1 MTAAVEITNVSKSY
15 GDVEVL
21 VNASLVVEDRTTL
34 GLIGPSGAGKSTLL
48 RCINHL
54 ETVDSGTVKVHG
66 ELVGYRRQGN
76 RLFELGHSEIARRR
90 ADMGMVFQVFNLF
103 PHMTAIEN
111 VMAGPVYVKGMDK
124 GEARAVAME
133 HLRAVALENR
143 ADFYP
148 SELSGGQQQRVGIA
162 RALAMDP
169 KVMLLDEPTS
179 SLDPELVGE
188 VLDTMTELSGRGITM
203 LVVTHEIGFAR
214 SSCDAVAIMVDGR
227 IIEHGPP
234 GEVLVNPK
242 KERSRAF
249 LRRVIG

>member
-1 MTAAVEITNVSKSY
+1 MIAAVEIANVSKSY
-15 GDVEVL
+15 GDVDVL
-21 VNASLVVEDRTTL
+21 VDASLVVEAGTTL

-54 ETVDSGTVKVHG
+54 ETIDSGTVKVHG
-66 ELVGYRRQGN
+66 KPVGYRREGN
-76 RLFELGHSEIARRR
+76 QLFELGHNEIARRR
-90 ADMGMVFQVFNLF
+90 ADIGMVFQAFNLF

-111 VMAGPVYVKGMDK
+111 VMAGPVYVRGMDK

-148 SELSGGQQQRVGIA
+148 SELSGGQQQRAGIA

-179 SLDPELVGE
+179 SLDPEFVGE
-188 VLDTMTELSGRGITM
+188 VLDTMTEMSGRGITM

-214 SSCDAVAIMVDGR
+214 SSCDTVAIMVDGR

-242 KERSRAF
+242 EERSRAF

>member
-1 MTAAVEITNVSKSY
+1 MVAAVEIANVSKSY
-15 GDVEVL
+15 GDVDVL
-21 VNASLVVEDRTTL
+21 VDASLVVEAGTTL

-54 ETVDSGTVKVHG
+54 ETIDSGTVKVHG
-66 ELVGYRRQGN
+66 KPVGYRREGDQ
-76 RLFELGHSEIARRR
+76 LFELGHSEIARRR
-90 ADMGMVFQVFNLF
+90 ADIGMVFQAFNLF

-111 VMAGPVYVKGMDK
+111 VMAGPVYVRGMDK

-133 HLRAVALENR
+133 HLRTVALENR

-148 SELSGGQQQRVGIA
+148 SELSGGQQQRAGIA

-188 VLDTMTELSGRGITM
+188 VLDTMTNLSGRGITM
-203 LVVTHEIGFAR
+203 LVVTHEIEFAR
-214 SSCDAVAIMVDGR
+214 KSCDRVAIMVDGG
-227 IIEHGPP
+227 IIEHGLP
-234 GEVLVNPK
+234 GDVLVNPQ
-242 KERSRAF
+242 EARSRAF

>member
-1 MTAAVEITNVSKSY
+1 MVTAVEFTNVSKSY

-21 VNASLVVEDRTTL
+21 IDASLVVEEGTTL

-54 ETVDSGTVKVHG
+54 ETIDSGTIEVHG
-66 ELVGYRRQGN
+66 EMVGYRREGD

-90 ADMGMVFQVFNLF
+90 AGIEMVFQHFNLF

-111 VMAGPVYVKGMDK
+111 VMAGPVYVKGMGK
-124 GEARAVAME
+124 GEARAAAME

-162 RALAMDP
+162 RTLAMDP

-203 LVVTHEIGFAR
+203 LVVTHEIEFAR
-214 SSCDAVAIMVDGR
+214 SSCDNVAIMVDGR

-234 GEVLVNPK
+234 GDVLVNPK
-242 KERSRAF
+242 EARSQAF
-249 LRRVIG
+249 LRRVIE

>member
-1 MTAAVEITNVSKSY
+1 MVAAVEITNVSKSY

-21 VNASLVVEDRTTL
+21 INASLVVEAGTTL

-54 ETVDSGTVKVHG
+54 ETIDSGTIKVHG
-66 ELVGYRRQGN
+66 EMVGYRREGS
-76 RLFELGHSEIARRR
+76 RLFELGRSEIARRR
-90 ADMGMVFQVFNLF
+90 AGIEMVFQHFNLF

-111 VMAGPVYVKGMDK
+111 VMAGPVYVKGMGK

-133 HLRAVALENR
+133 HLRAVAVENR

-169 KVMLLDEPTS
+169 KVILLDEPTS
-179 SLDPELVGE
+179 SLED
-188 VLDTMTELSGRGITM
+188 
-203 LVVTHEIGFAR
+203 
-214 SSCDAVAIMVDGR
+214 SSAP
-227 IIEHGPP
+227 PP
-234 GEVLVNPK
+234 GRKCDRPTITRSALVCSPPW
-242 KERSRAF
+242 SRRAAMP
-249 LRRVIG
+249 

>member
-1 MTAAVEITNVSKSY
+1 MAAAVEITNVSKSY
-15 GDVEVL
+15 GNVEVL
-21 VNASLVVEDRTTL
+21 INASLVVEDGTTL

-54 ETVDSGTVKVHG
+54 ETIDSGTIKVHG
-66 ELVGYRRQGN
+66 EMVGYRREGN

-90 ADMGMVFQVFNLF
+90 ADIGMVFQHFNLF

-111 VMAGPVYVKGMDK
+111 VMAGPVYVKGMGK

-188 VLDTMTELSGRGITM
+188 VLDTMTKLSRRGITM
-203 LVVTHEIGFAR
+203 LVVTHEIEFAR
-214 SSCDAVAIMVDGR
+214 NSCDNVAIMVDGG
-227 IIEHGPP
+227 IIEHGLP
-234 GEVLVNPK
+234 GDVLVNPQ
-242 KERSRAF
+242 EARSRAF

>member
-1 MTAAVEITNVSKSY
+1 MAAAVEITNVSKSY
-15 GDVEVL
+15 GNVEVL
-21 VNASLVVEDRTTL
+21 INASLVVEDGTTL

-54 ETVDSGTVKVHG
+54 ETIDSGTIEVHG
-66 ELVGYRRQGN
+66 EMVGYRREGN

-90 ADMGMVFQVFNLF
+90 ADIGMVFQHFNLF

-111 VMAGPVYVKGMDK
+111 VMAGPVYVKGMGK

-188 VLDTMTELSGRGITM
+188 VLDTMTELSSRGITM
-203 LVVTHEIGFAR
+203 LVVTHEIEFAR
-214 SSCDAVAIMVDGR
+214 NSCDNVAIMVDGG

-234 GEVLVNPK
+234 GDVLVNPQ
-242 KERSRAF
+242 EARSRAI
-249 LRRVIG
+249 LRRSIG

>member
-1 MTAAVEITNVSKSY
+1 MVAAVEISDVSKSY
-15 GDVEVL
+15 GDVKVL
-21 VNASLVVEDRTTL
+21 VNASLVVEDKTTL

-54 ETVDSGTVKVHG
+54 ETIDSGIIKVHG
-66 ELVGYRRQGN
+66 KLVGHRREGD
-76 RLFELGHSEIARRR
+76 RLFELGHGEIARRR
-90 ADMGMVFQVFNLF
+90 ADMGMVFQRFNLF

-124 GEARAVAME
+124 DEARTAAME
-133 HLRAVALENR
+133 HLQAVALENR

-188 VLDTMTELSGRGITM
+188 VLDTLTELSERGITM

-214 SSCDAVAIMVDGR
+214 ISCDAVAIMVDGR
-227 IIEHGPP
+227 ILEHGPP
-234 GEVLVNPK
+234 SEVLVNPK
-242 KERSRAF
+242 EERSRTF
-249 LRRVIG
+249 LRRAIG

>member
-1 MTAAVEITNVSKSY
+1 MAAAIEITNLSKSY

-21 VNASLVVEDRTTL
+21 INASLVVEVGTTL

-54 ETVDSGTVKVHG
+54 ETIDSGTIKVNG
-66 ELVGYRRQGN
+66 EMVGYRREGN

-90 ADMGMVFQVFNLF
+90 ADIGMVFQLFNLF

-111 VMAGPVYVKGMDK
+111 VMAGPVYVRGMDK
-124 GEARAVAME
+124 GEASAVAME

-148 SELSGGQQQRVGIA
+148 GELSGGQQQRVGIA

-188 VLDTMTELSGRGITM
+188 VLDTMTELSGRGITT

-234 GEVLVNPK
+234 GDVLVNPK
-242 KERSRAF
+242 EERSRAF
-249 LRRVIG
+249 LRRVIA

>member
-1 MTAAVEITNVSKSY
+1 MVAAVEITNVSKSY

-21 VNASLVVEDRTTL
+21 INTSLVVEAGTTL

-54 ETVDSGTVKVHG
+54 ETIDSGTIKVHG
-66 ELVGYRRQGN
+66 EMVGYRREGN

-90 ADMGMVFQVFNLF
+90 AGIEMVFQHFNLF

-111 VMAGPVYVKGMDK
+111 VMAGPVYVKGVGK

-133 HLRAVALENR
+133 HLRAVAVDNR

-169 KVMLLDEPTS
+169 KVILLDEPTS
-179 SLDPELVGE
+179 SLDPALVGE
-188 VLDTMTELSGRGITM
+188 VLDTMSELSGRGITM

-214 SSCDAVAIMVDGR
+214 SSCDKVAIMVDGG

-234 GEVLVNPK
+234 GDVLVNPK
-242 KERSRAF
+242 EEQSRVF

>member
-1 MTAAVEITNVSKSY
+1 MVSAVEITNVSKSY

-21 VNASLVVEDRTTL
+21 INTSLVVETGTTL

-54 ETVDSGTVKVHG
+54 ETIDSGTIKVHG
-66 ELVGYRRQGN
+66 EMVGYRREGN
-76 RLFELGHSEIARRR
+76 RLLELGHSEIARRR
-90 ADMGMVFQVFNLF
+90 AGIQMVFQHFNLF

-111 VMAGPVYVKGMDK
+111 VMAGPVYVKGVSK

-133 HLRAVALENR
+133 HLRTVAVEDR

-169 KVMLLDEPTS
+169 TVMLLDEPTS
-179 SLDPELVGE
+179 SLDPALVGE
-188 VLDTMTELSGRGITM
+188 VLDTMSALSGRGITM
-203 LVVTHEIGFAR
+203 LVITHEIGFAR
-214 SSCDAVAIMVDGR
+214 SSCDDVAIMADGG

-234 GEVLVNPK
+234 GDVLVNPK
-242 KERSRAF
+242 DGRSRAF

>member
-1 MTAAVEITNVSKSY
+1 MVAAVEVTNVSKSF

-21 VNASLVVEDRTTL
+21 VNASLVVEAGTTL

-54 ETVDSGTVKVHG
+54 ETIDSGIIKVHG
-66 ELVGYRRQGN
+66 KLVGYRREGD
-76 RLFELGHSEIARRR
+76 RLFELGHGEIARRR
-90 ADMGMVFQVFNLF
+90 ADIGMVFQLFNLF

-111 VMAGPVYVKGMDK
+111 VMAGPVYVRGMDK

-133 HLRAVALENR
+133 HLRTVALENR

-214 SSCDAVAIMVDGR
+214 SSCDAVAIMVDGV

-234 GEVLVNPK
+234 DEVLVNPRQ
-242 KERSRAF
+242 ERSREF
-249 LRRVIG
+249 MRRVIG

>member
-1 MTAAVEITNVSKSY
+1 MAAAVEITNVSKSY
-15 GDVEVL
+15 GNVEVL
-21 VNASLVVEDRTTL
+21 INASLVVEDGTTL

-54 ETVDSGTVKVHG
+54 ETIDSGTIKVNG
-66 ELVGYRRQGN
+66 EMVGYRREGN

-90 ADMGMVFQVFNLF
+90 ANIGMVFQHFNLF

-111 VMAGPVYVKGMDK
+111 VMAGPVYVKGMGK

-133 HLRAVALENR
+133 QLRAVALENR

-169 KVMLLDEPTS
+169 KVLLLDEPTS
-179 SLDPELVGE
+179 SLDPALVGE
-188 VLDTMTELSGRGITM
+188 VLDTMTKLSRRGITM
-203 LVVTHEIGFAR
+203 LVVTHEIEFAR
-214 SSCDAVAIMVDGR
+214 NSCDNVAIMVDGG
-227 IIEHGPP
+227 IIEHGLP
-234 GEVLVNPK
+234 GDVLVNPQ
-242 KERSRAF
+242 EARSRAF

>member
-1 MTAAVEITNVSKSY
+1 MVAAVEIANVSKSY

-21 VNASLVVEDRTTL
+21 VDASLVVEAGTTL

-54 ETVDSGTVKVHG
+54 ETIDSGTVEVHG
-66 ELVGYRRQGN
+66 KPVGYRREGN
-76 RLFELGHSEIARRR
+76 QLFELGHSEIARRR
-90 ADMGMVFQVFNLF
+90 ADIGMVFQLFNLF

-111 VMAGPVYVKGMDK
+111 VMAGPVYVRGMDK
-124 GEARAVAME
+124 GEARTVAME

-203 LVVTHEIGFAR
+203 LGVPHEIGFAR
-214 SSCDAVAIMVDGR
+214 SSCDTVAIMVDGR

-234 GEVLVNPK
+234 GEGLVNPK
-242 KERSRAF
+242 EERSRAF
-249 LRRVIG
+249 LRRVIA

>member
-1 MTAAVEITNVSKSY
+1 MVAAVEITNVSKSY

-21 VNASLVVEDRTTL
+21 INTSLVVEAGTTL

-54 ETVDSGTVKVHG
+54 ETIDSGTIKVHG
-66 ELVGYRRQGN
+66 EMVGYRREGN

-90 ADMGMVFQVFNLF
+90 AGIEMVFQHFNLF

-111 VMAGPVYVKGMDK
+111 VMAGLVYVKGVGK

-133 HLRAVALENR
+133 HLRAVAVENR

-169 KVMLLDEPTS
+169 KVILLDEPTS
-179 SLDPELVGE
+179 SLDPALVGE
-188 VLDTMTELSGRGITM
+188 VLDTMSELSGRGITM

-214 SSCDAVAIMVDGR
+214 SSCDNVAIMVDGG

-234 GEVLVNPK
+234 GDVLVNPK
-242 KERSRAF
+242 EEQSRVF

>member
-1 MTAAVEITNVSKSY
+1 MVPAVEINRVSKSF

-21 VNASLVVEDRTTL
+21 RDASLVVDEGTTL

-54 ETVDSGTVKVHG
+54 ETINSGTITVHG
-66 ELVGYRRQGN
+66 TLVGYRRVGD
-76 RLFELGHSEIARRR
+76 RLYELGHKEVARRR
-90 ADMGMVFQVFNLF
+90 ADIGMVFQRFNLF
-103 PHMTAIEN
+103 PHKTAIEN
-111 VMAGPVYVKGMDK
+111 VMAGPVYVKGMSTAD
-124 GEARAVAME
+124 ARAIAKKQLE
-133 HLRAVALENR
+133 AVALADR

-188 VLDTMTELSGRGITM
+188 VLDTMTALSGRGITM
-203 LVVTHEIGFAR
+203 LVVTHEIEFAR

-234 GEVLVNPK
+234 GEVLVNPR
-242 KERSRAF
+242 EDRSRAF

>member
-1 MTAAVEITNVSKSY
+1 MAAAVEITNVSKSY
-15 GDVEVL
+15 GNVEVL
-21 VNASLVVEDRTTL
+21 INASLVVEDGTTL

-54 ETVDSGTVKVHG
+54 ETIDSGTIKVNG
-66 ELVGYRRQGN
+66 EMVGYRREGN

-90 ADMGMVFQVFNLF
+90 ADIGMVFQDFNLF

-111 VMAGPVYVKGMDK
+111 VMAGPVYVKGMGK

-203 LVVTHEIGFAR
+203 LVVTHEIEFAR
-214 SSCDAVAIMVDGR
+214 SSCDNVAIMVDGR

-234 GEVLVNPK
+234 GDVLVNPK
-242 KERSRAF
+242 EARSQAF
-249 LRRVIG
+249 LRRVIE

>member
-1 MTAAVEITNVSKSY
+1 MAAAVEITNVSKSY
-15 GDVEVL
+15 GNVEVL
-21 VNASLVVEDRTTL
+21 INASLVVEDGTTL

-54 ETVDSGTVKVHG
+54 ETIDSGTIKVNG
-66 ELVGYRRQGN
+66 EMVGYRREGN

-90 ADMGMVFQVFNLF
+90 ADIGMVFQHFNLF

-111 VMAGPVYVKGMDK
+111 VMAGPVYVKGMGK

-179 SLDPELVGE
+179 ALDPALVGE
-188 VLDTMTELSGRGITM
+188 VLDTMTKLSRRGITM
-203 LVVTHEIGFAR
+203 LVVTHEIEFAR
-214 SSCDAVAIMVDGR
+214 NSCDNVAIMVDGG

-234 GEVLVNPK
+234 GDVLVNPQ
-242 KERSRAF
+242 EARSQAF
-249 LRRVIG
+249 LRRSIG

>member
-1 MTAAVEITNVSKSY
+1 MVAAVEITNVSKSY

-21 VNASLVVEDRTTL
+21 INTSLVVEAGTTL

-54 ETVDSGTVKVHG
+54 ETIDSGTIKVHG
-66 ELVGYRRQGN
+66 EMVGYRREGS
-76 RLFELGHSEIARRR
+76 RLFELGRSEIARRR
-90 ADMGMVFQVFNLF
+90 AGIEMVFQHFNLF

-111 VMAGPVYVKGMDK
+111 VMAGPVYVKGMGK

-133 HLRAVALENR
+133 HLRAVAVENR

-169 KVMLLDEPTS
+169 KVILLDEPTS
-179 SLDPELVGE
+179 SLDPALVGE
-188 VLDTMTELSGRGITM
+188 VLDAMSELSGRGITM
-203 LVVTHEIGFAR
+203 LVVAQRDRFRTK
-214 SSCDAVAIMVDGR
+214 
-227 IIEHGPP
+227 
-234 GEVLVNPK
+234 LV
-242 KERSRAF
+242 
-249 LRRVIG
+249 

>member
-1 MTAAVEITNVSKSY
+1 MVAAVEITNVSKSY

-21 VNASLVVEDRTTL
+21 INTSLVVEAGTTL

-54 ETVDSGTVKVHG
+54 ETIDSGTINVHG
-66 ELVGYRRQGN
+66 E
-76 RLFELGHSEIARRR
+76 
-90 ADMGMVFQVFNLF
+90 MVFQHFNLF

-111 VMAGPVYVKGMDK
+111 VMAGPVYVKGVGK

-133 HLRAVALENR
+133 HLRAVAVENR

-169 KVMLLDEPTS
+169 KVILLDEPTS
-179 SLDPELVGE
+179 SLDPALVGE
-188 VLDTMTELSGRGITM
+188 VLDTMSELSGRGITM

-214 SSCDAVAIMVDGR
+214 SSCDNVAIMVDGG

-234 GEVLVNPK
+234 GDVLVNPK
-242 KERSRAF
+242 EEQSRVF